1 MAVDYRSGA
10 RIAAASSLVLLA
22 ADASAQPS
30 AIQPSATQPA
40 GALPPASPSAA
51 DLPAPAAASPAL
63 LWQDVTSVGVT
74 CLVHTADGVATGAL
88 HDRICA
94 AVTAQAAKGAPVPVT
109 AAALGGAALAPGRV
123 TLLVQASV
131 EDVRGA
137 GVVALTIRPFRNA
150 AEAGQLFGA
159 PPRVVAADDLPALER
174 AVAGMLAATLP
185 WQAAAGSHARPLP
198 AGRPRR

>member
-22 ADASAQPS
+22 ADASAQP
-30 AIQPSATQPA
+30 PA
-40 GALPPASPSAA
+40 AG
-51 DLPAPAAASPAL
+51 LPAPAPAGPAL
-63 LWQDVTSVGVT
+63 LWQDVTSLGVT
-74 CLVHTADGVATGAL
+74 CLVHTARGIDDGAL
-88 HDRICA
+88 HDRLCTL
-94 AVTAQAAKGAPVPVT
+94 VVAQAEKGAPVPVA

-131 EDVRGA
+131 EAVRGA
-137 GVVALTIRPFRNA
+137 DVVALTIRPFRNA

-159 PPRVVAADDLPALER
+159 PPRVVAADDVPALQR
-174 AVAGMLAATLP
+174 AVAGLLAETLP
-185 WQAAAGSHARPLP
+185 WQAAATPHARPLP

>member
-1 MAVDYRSGA
+1 MDYGSRA
-10 RIAAASSLVLLA
+10 RIAAASSLVLVA
-22 ADASAQPS
+22 ADAAAQPAAIPSAPSQPS
-30 AIQPSATQPA
+30 ANPA
-40 GALPPASPSAA
+40 AA
-51 DLPAPAAASPAL
+51 DLPAPAAATPAL
-63 LWQDVTSVGVT
+63 LWQDVTSLGVT
-74 CLVHTADGVATGAL
+74 CLVHTADGIATGAL
-88 HDRICA
+88 HDRLCA

-174 AVAGMLAATLP
+174 AVAGLLAATLP
-185 WQAAAGSHARPLP
+185 WQAAVGSHARPLP